1 MKKLMLCCGSGI
13 VTSTHIRNKIETY
26 LDANGY
32 KGKYQITQHKAA
44 EASANSVNFDA
55 IVTTTMLTQKMAC
68 PVILGTG
75 LLMNRGVDEIFK
87 QITDILDA
95 E

>member
-1 MKKLMLCCGSGI
+1 MLCCGSGI

-26 LDANGY
+26 LNSHGY
-32 KGKYQITQHKAA
+32 KGKYEITQHKAA
-44 EASANSVNFDA
+44 EASANSANFDC
-55 IVTTTMLTQKMAC
+55 IVTTTMLTQKMNC

-75 LLMNRGVDEIFK
+75 LLMNRGVDEIYK

>member
-1 MKKLMLCCGSGI
+1 MKRLMLCCGSGI

-26 LDANGY
+26 LNDHGY
-32 KGKYQITQHKAA
+32 KGKYEITQHKAA
-44 EASANSVNFDA
+44 EASANSVNFDC

-75 LLMNRGVDEIFK
+75 LLMNRGVEEIYK
-87 QITDILDA
+87 QITDIIDA

>member
-1 MKKLMLCCGSGI
+1 MKRLMLCCGSGI
-13 VTSTHIRNKIETY
+13 VTSTHIRNKIQTY

-32 KGKYQITQHKAA
+32 KGKYEITQFKAN
-44 EASANSVNFDA
+44 EAAANSSTFDG
-55 IVTTTMLTQKMAC
+55 IVTTTMITSKCSC

-75 LLMNRGVDEIFK
+75 LLMNRGTEEIFA
-87 QITDILDA
+87 QIREILDK